1 MDDESFNRAQT
12 LAGFFVLYWV
22 ISAFVRH
29 VVKEPPADVVGRELH
44 DFYGQHV
51 SFIHSTVGVAA
62 ALVVYFYEGGADYD
76 ALTLPRHTLVLGVWP
91 KQHSLGYFCYD
102 LIYAEIYQVHD
113 NAMRLHHVCVC
124 FGGAIMFFSPVGGSV
139 AMSKP

>member
-1 MDDESFNRAQT
+1 MDEESFNRAQT
-12 LAGFFVLYWV
+12 LAGFFTLYWI
-22 ISAFVRH
+22 ISAAIRYL
-29 VVKEPPADVVGRELH
+29 VKAPPADVDDKQLH

-51 SFIHSTVGVAA
+51 SFFHSIVAVTA
-62 ALVVYFYEGGADYD
+62 ASAVYFYEGGADYES
-76 ALTLPRHTLVLGVWP
+76 LTHPRHILVMGVRA

-113 NAMRLHHVCVC
+113 TAMRLHHVCVC
-124 FGGAIMFFSPVGGSV
+124 LGGAIMFFSPVGGSV